1 METTYY
7 TFIYCMFHDDGCIIE
22 GNHQCIPAGYCMA
35 HSDRCDYGN
44 WYIMGVIACTE
55 TSTAETD
62 IKVVYRV
69 RINYNPYNG
78 LFPFIGYKNSL
89 TNVLGEALV
98 MPEYLSNWIV
108 ANDANSENCL
118 YIE

>member
-1 METTYY
+1 MEAIYY

-22 GNHQCIPAGYCMA
+22 GNHERVPANYCMA

-44 WYIMGVIACTE
+44 WYIMGVIAC
-55 TSTAETD
+55 AETE

-78 LFPFIGYKNSL
+78 LFPFIGYRDSL
-89 TNVLGEALV
+89 TNVLGEQLV

-108 ANDANSENCL
+108 ANDANSANCL